1 MGKGEPVKK
10 KPHLDFSAVRL
21 EIFTEGLC
29 CQVMHKGIV
38 RRGTS
43 DDRKAG
49 SIHLGTR
56 VSA

>member
-29 CQVMHKGIV
+29 CQVMPQ
-38 RRGTS
+38 
-43 DDRKAG
+43 G
-49 SIHLGTR
+49 SYDEEPATIEKLEAFISGTR
-56 VSA
+56 VSV